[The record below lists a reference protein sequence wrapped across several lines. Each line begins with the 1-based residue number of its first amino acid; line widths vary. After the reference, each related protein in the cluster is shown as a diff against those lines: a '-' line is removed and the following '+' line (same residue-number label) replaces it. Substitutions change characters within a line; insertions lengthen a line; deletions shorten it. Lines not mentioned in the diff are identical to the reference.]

1 MPDVGD
7 TLTGRLKVAD
17 GDGTTGVALAVT
29 DPRGIASAPSTST
42 ADGGLNW
49 TALVPLTEAGW
60 WVLKWT
66 VTGAGAGVATDR
78 VYASPIA
85 TTPPAWPP
93 TLAELKEDR
102 QIDQADQRHDGELA
116 QVLAAA
122 VAYVQDVKAGQFNM
136 GLFLDGEDELE
147 PPDAAI
153 RLGTLR
159 LAGRWHDR
167 RRSPDG
173 MINAQEMG
181 ATRVTSGDSDIDRML
196 RLGRFAGFVFA

>member
-1 MPDVGD
+1 MPDIGD
-7 TLTGRLKVAD
+7 TLTGRLKVAE
-17 GDGTTGVALAVT
+17 GDGTTSVALAVT
-29 DPRGIASAPSTST
+29 APSGAASAPSTST

-49 TALVPLTEAGW
+49 TALVPLTEIGW
-60 WVLKWT
+60 WVLTWT
-66 VTGAGAGVATDR
+66 VTGAGAGVASDR
-78 VYASPIA
+78 VYATPTP

-102 QIDQADQRHDGELA
+102 QMDQADQRHDGQLA

-122 VAYVQDVKAGQFNM
+122 VAYVQDVKRGIYDM
-136 GLFLDGEDELE
+136 GLFLDGDEDLE
-147 PPDAAI
+147 PPDDSI

-173 MINAQEMG
+173 MINASEMG